1 MKVFID
7 GAVENNMRYNSSNTY
22 GGIGIF
28 FKNGDKKNTAEPFY
42 RFPITN
48 NRCEIYAAIKSID
61 LIMKEKLDKKN
72 MKKDYVVIH
81 TDSEYLLKGITIWID
96 KWKKNKWKTID
107 GKDVKNKDLFY
118 ELDHILNAYKRWLKV
133 EFKFVKSHLEL
144 KDIKKYGITKEEWYG
159 NMMADKLA
167 HEGRKIAKYLNK

>member
-1 MKVFID
+1 
-7 GAVENNMRYNSSNTY
+7 
-22 GGIGIF
+22 
-28 FKNGDKKNTAEPFY
+28 
-42 RFPITN
+42 
-48 NRCEIYAAIKSID
+48 
-61 LIMKEKLDKKN
+61 

-167 HEGRKIAKYLNK
+167 HEGRKIAK